1 MCKRTIFTACLAL
14 TLIILAAFLIRWPMM
29 VYAYKHLD
37 SDLAVDGLTLRDF
50 VQNGN
55 WRWHYPGTPHIGTLP
70 VLISLPAVALWGEGP
85 ASLVFAGIAANILL
99 ILAIYLLVNR
109 AYGTVPA
116 ILASLVLAA
125 GGLGQVWLS
134 ARVTGGHLLSAA
146 WLAWAW
152 LFWTHLIDTKSLKS
166 WAGLGLFCA
175 IGIWID
181 SIFLLGIAGLGLS
194 SVIISWQFR
203 STIPIKRRS
212 IQALVFTAFLP
223 IGPLISKLGDG
234 VNVYGSQFEITT
246 DPSALKEHA
255 RILLVECLPR
265 LIIGRTLKTGSTEI
279 SMTHL
284 KPADYLSSNYALAM
298 VLTMMAVLF
307 IMTWLKLISPLTSK
321 KSSKTS
327 SDSLPDWVNALWYG
341 LTFTAL
347 LTLSA
352 FELNKNIFNADN
364 YRYLVPLIPLLG
376 MTYGLLSSAGPM
388 FRQRRFLL
396 ILLTLILAIDVH
408 FWQQVNGFYPSLQ
421 TNTDKKLETY
431 TNKDVVSLL
440 TDPQPGPL
448 PAITDTFEADYWETY
463 RALYLAQRPIS
474 MGKPFGFFPNR
485 FPNESPPNP
494 RFVLITNS
502 PASLQMLPLIRAE
515 GAKLFSDKRI
525 MVYDRSI
532 RESPTPPPISN

>member
-1 MCKRTIFTACLAL
+1 MCKRTTFTACLAL

-109 AYGTVPA
+109 AYGRVSA

-152 LFWTHLIDTKSLKS
+152 LFWTHLIDKESLKS

-175 IGIWID
+175 IGIWVD

-194 SVIISWQFR
+194 SLIISWQFR
-203 STIPIKRRS
+203 SSIPIKRRS
-212 IQALVFTAFLP
+212 IQSLVFIAFLP

-255 RILLVECLPR
+255 RILLVDCLPR
-265 LIIGRTLKTGSTEI
+265 LIIGRTLKTGSPEI

-284 KPADYLSSNYALAM
+284 KPADYLSSNYAFAM
-298 VLTMMAVLF
+298 VLTMVAVLF
-307 IMTWLKLISPLTSK
+307 LMTWLKLISPLTSK
-321 KSSKTS
+321 RSSKTS
-327 SDSLPDWVNALWYG
+327 SDSAPDWVNALWYG

-376 MTYGLLSSAGPM
+376 MIYGLLSSAGPM

-448 PAITDTFEADYWETY
+448 PAITNTFEADYWETY
-463 RALYLAQRPIS
+463 RALYLAQKPIS

-494 RFVLITNS
+494 RFVVITNS

>member
-14 TLIILAAFLIRWPMM
+14 TLIILAASLIRWPMM

-265 LIIGRTLKTGSTEI
+265 LIIGRTLKTGSPEI

>member
-14 TLIILAAFLIRWPMM
+14 TLIILAASLIRWPMM

-265 LIIGRTLKTGSTEI
+265 LIIGLTLKTGSTEI

-327 SDSLPDWVNALWYG
+327 SDSLPDWANALWYG

>member
-1 MCKRTIFTACLAL
+1 
-14 TLIILAAFLIRWPMM
+14 MM

-99 ILAIYLLVNR
+99 ILAIYLFVNK
-109 AYGTVPA
+109 AYGEVSG
-116 ILASLVLAA
+116 ILATLVLAA

-152 LFWTHLIDTKSLKS
+152 QLWTNLIDTKSLKS

-194 SVIISWQFR
+194 SVIISWQSR
-203 STIPIKRRS
+203 STIPIKRRV
-212 IQALVFTAFLP
+212 IQALVFTTFLP

-265 LIIGRTLKTGSTEI
+265 LIIGRTLKTGSPEI

-284 KPADYLSSNYALAM
+284 KPADYLSSNYALVM
-298 VLTMMAVLF
+298 VLTMMTVL
-307 IMTWLKLISPLTSK
+307 ILMTWLRLISLLTSK
-321 KSSKTS
+321 KSS
-327 SDSLPDWVNALWYG
+327 DSPPHWVKALWYG
-341 LTFTAL
+341 LSFTGF

-364 YRYLVPLIPLLG
+364 YRYLVPLIPLMG

-388 FRQRRFLL
+388 LRQRRFLL
-396 ILLTLILAIDVH
+396 ILLTLMLAIDVH
-408 FWQQVNGFYPSLQ
+408 FWQQTNGFYPSLQ
-421 TNTDKKLETY
+421 TNTDKKFETI
-431 TNKDVVSLL
+431 TTKDVVSLL

-463 RALYLAQRPIS
+463 RALYLAQKPIS

>member
-1 MCKRTIFTACLAL
+1 MCKRTTFTACLAL

-109 AYGTVPA
+109 AYGRVSA

-152 LFWTHLIDTKSLKS
+152 LLWTHLIDTKSLKS

-194 SVIISWQFR
+194 SVIMAWQLR

-212 IQALVFTAFLP
+212 IQALVFTTFLP

-265 LIIGRTLKTGSTEI
+265 LIIGRTLKTGSPEI

-352 FELNKNIFNADN
+352 CELNKNIFNADN

-376 MTYGLLSSAGPM
+376 MTYGLFSSAGPM
-388 FRQRRFLL
+388 LRQRRFLL
-396 ILLTLILAIDVH
+396 ILLTLMLALDVH
-408 FWQQVNGFYPSLQ
+408 FWQQTNGFYPSLQ
-421 TNTDKKLETY
+421 TKTDKKLETY
-431 TNKDVVSLL
+431 TIKDVVSLL
-440 TDPQPGPL
+440 TDPQPGSL

-463 RALYLAQRPIS
+463 RALYLAQKPIS

>member
-1 MCKRTIFTACLAL
+1 MCKRTTFTACLAL

-265 LIIGRTLKTGSTEI
+265 LIIGRTLKTGSPEI

-307 IMTWLKLISPLTSK
+307 LMTWLKLISPLTSK

-327 SDSLPDWVNALWYG
+327 SDSAPDWVNALWYG

-396 ILLTLILAIDVH
+396 ILLTLMLAIDVH
-408 FWQQVNGFYPSLQ
+408 FWQQVNGFYPRLQ

-463 RALYLAQRPIS
+463 RALYLAQKPIS

>member
-14 TLIILAAFLIRWPMM
+14 TLIILAASLIRWPMM

-307 IMTWLKLISPLTSK
+307 LMTWLKLISPLTSK
-321 KSSKTS
+321 RSSKTS
-327 SDSLPDWVNALWYG
+327 SDSAPDWVNALWYG

>member
-14 TLIILAAFLIRWPMM
+14 SLIILAAFLIRLPMM

>member
-14 TLIILAAFLIRWPMM
+14 TLIILAASLIRWPMM

>member
-1 MCKRTIFTACLAL
+1 
-14 TLIILAAFLIRWPMM
+14 
-29 VYAYKHLD
+29 
-37 SDLAVDGLTLRDF
+37 
-50 VQNGN
+50 
-55 WRWHYPGTPHIGTLP
+55 
-70 VLISLPAVALWGEGP
+70 
-85 ASLVFAGIAANILL
+85 
-99 ILAIYLLVNR
+99 
-109 AYGTVPA
+109 
-116 ILASLVLAA
+116 
-125 GGLGQVWLS
+125 
-134 ARVTGGHLLSAA
+134 
-146 WLAWAW
+146 
-152 LFWTHLIDTKSLKS
+152 
-166 WAGLGLFCA
+166 
-175 IGIWID
+175 
-181 SIFLLGIAGLGLS
+181 
-194 SVIISWQFR
+194 
-203 STIPIKRRS
+203 
-212 IQALVFTAFLP
+212 
-223 IGPLISKLGDG
+223 
-234 VNVYGSQFEITT
+234 
-246 DPSALKEHA
+246 
-255 RILLVECLPR
+255 
-265 LIIGRTLKTGSTEI
+265 
-279 SMTHL
+279 
-284 KPADYLSSNYALAM
+284 
-298 VLTMMAVLF
+298 
-307 IMTWLKLISPLTSK
+307 
-321 KSSKTS
+321 
-327 SDSLPDWVNALWYG
+327 
-341 LTFTAL
+341 
-347 LTLSA
+347 LSA

-396 ILLTLILAIDVH
+396 MLLSLMLVLDVH
-408 FWQQVNGFYPSLQ
+408 FWQQVNGFYPRLQ

>member
-1 MCKRTIFTACLAL
+1 MCKRTTFTACLAL
-14 TLIILAAFLIRWPMM
+14 TLIILAAFVIRWPMM

-99 ILAIYLLVNR
+99 IIAIYLIVYR
-109 AYGTVPA
+109 AYGRVSA

-146 WLAWAW
+146 WLAWSW
-152 LFWTHLIDTKSLKS
+152 LLWSYLIHKHTLKPWISL
-166 WAGLGLFCA
+166 GFFCA

-181 SIFLLGIAGLGLS
+181 SIFLIGIAGLGLS
-194 SVIISWQFR
+194 SLIMAWRDR

-212 IQALVFTAFLP
+212 IQALVFTTFLP
-223 IGPLISKLGDG
+223 IGPLISRLGDG

-246 DPSALKEHA
+246 DSSALKEHA
-255 RILLVECLPR
+255 RILLVECIPR
-265 LIIGRTLKTGSTEI
+265 LIIGRTLKTGSPEI
-279 SMTHL
+279 AMTHL
-284 KPADYLSSNYALAM
+284 KPADYLSSNYALVM
-298 VLTMMAVLF
+298 VLTMMAVLVL
-307 IMTWLKLISPLTSK
+307 MTWLKLVSPLTNK

-327 SDSLPDWVNALWYG
+327 SDPPPDWVTPLWYR

-376 MTYGLLSSAGPM
+376 MTYGYFSSNGLM
-388 FRQRRFLL
+388 LRQRHFLL
-396 ILLTLILAIDVH
+396 ILLTFLLALDVH
-408 FWQQVNGFYPSLQ
+408 FWQQANGFHPLFH
-421 TNTDKKLETY
+421 TVTDKKPEPSPS
-431 TNKDVVSLL
+431 KDVVSLL
-440 TDPQPGPL
+440 TDSQPGPL

-463 RALYLAQRPIS
+463 RALYLAQKPIS
-474 MGKPFGFFPNR
+474 KGKPFGFFPNR

-515 GAKLFSDKRI
+515 GAKLFSDKRV

>member
-1 MCKRTIFTACLAL
+1 MCKRTTFTACLAL

-109 AYGTVPA
+109 AYGRVSA
-116 ILASLVLAA
+116 IRASLVLAA

-152 LFWTHLIDTKSLKS
+152 LLWTHLIDTKSLKS

-194 SVIISWQFR
+194 SVIMAWQLR

-212 IQALVFTAFLP
+212 IQALVFTTFLP

-265 LIIGRTLKTGSTEI
+265 LIIGRTLKTGSPEI

-376 MTYGLLSSAGPM
+376 MTYGLFSSAGPM
-388 FRQRRFLL
+388 LRQRRFLL
-396 ILLTLILAIDVH
+396 ILLTLMLALDVH
-408 FWQQVNGFYPSLQ
+408 FWQQTNGFYPSLQ
-421 TNTDKKLETY
+421 TKTDKKLETY
-431 TNKDVVSLL
+431 TIKDVVSLL
-440 TDPQPGPL
+440 TDPQPGSL

-463 RALYLAQRPIS
+463 RALYLAQKPIS

>member
-14 TLIILAAFLIRWPMM
+14 TLIILAASLIRWPMM

-341 LTFTAL
+341 LTFTVL

>member
-1 MCKRTIFTACLAL
+1 MCKRTTFTTCLAL
-14 TLIILAAFLIRWPMM
+14 TLIILAAFVIRWPMM

-99 ILAIYLLVNR
+99 ILAIYLLVNS
-109 AYGTVPA
+109 AYGRVSA

-194 SVIISWQFR
+194 SVIMAWRDR
-203 STIPIKRRS
+203 STIPIKHRS
-212 IQALVFTAFLP
+212 IQALLFIAMLP
-223 IGPLISKLGDG
+223 IGPSISKLGDG

-246 DPSALKEHA
+246 DSSALKEHA
-255 RILLVECLPR
+255 RILLTECLPR
-265 LIIGRTLKTGSTEI
+265 LILGRTLQTGSPEI
-279 SMTHL
+279 AMTHL
-284 KPADYLSSNYALAM
+284 KPLDYLSSNAPIVM
-298 VLTMMAVLF
+298 VLTMSGVVILLA
-307 IMTWLKLISPLTSK
+307 WLKLISSRSSQ
-321 KSSKTS
+321 KSSKSS
-327 SDSLPDWVNALWYG
+327 SDPQPDWVTPLWSG
-341 LTFTAL
+341 LTFTGL

-388 FRQRRFLL
+388 LRQRRFLL
-396 ILLTLILAIDVH
+396 ILLSLLLALDVY
-408 FWQQVNGFYPSLQ
+408 FWQQANGFHPLFE
-421 TNTDKKLETY
+421 TDTVKKSEPIN
-431 TNKDVVSLL
+431 NKDVVSLL

-463 RALYLAQRPIS
+463 RALYLAKKPIS

-485 FPNESPPNP
+485 FPNESPANP

-502 PASLQMLPLIRAE
+502 SASLQMLPLIRAE
-515 GAKLFSDKRI
+515 GAKLFSDKRV

-532 RESPTPPPISN
+532 RESPIPPPLSN

>member
-1 MCKRTIFTACLAL
+1 MCKRTTFTACLAL

-152 LFWTHLIDTKSLKS
+152 LFWTHLIDKESLKS

-175 IGIWID
+175 IGIWVD

-194 SVIISWQFR
+194 SLIISWQFR
-203 STIPIKRRS
+203 SSIPIKRRS
-212 IQALVFTAFLP
+212 IQASVFIAFLP

-255 RILLVECLPR
+255 RILLVDCLPR
-265 LIIGRTLKTGSTEI
+265 LIIGRTLKTGSPEI
-279 SMTHL
+279 AMTHL

-298 VLTMMAVLF
+298 VLTMVAVLF
-307 IMTWLKLISPLTSK
+307 LMTWLKLISPLTSK

-327 SDSLPDWVNALWYG
+327 SDSAPHWVNALWYG
-341 LTFTAL
+341 HTFTAL

-463 RALYLAQRPIS
+463 RALYLAQKPIS

>member
-1 MCKRTIFTACLAL
+1 
-14 TLIILAAFLIRWPMM
+14 MM
-29 VYAYKHLD
+29 VYAYKHVD

-55 WRWHYPGTPHIGTLP
+55 WRWHYPGTPHIGTLA

-109 AYGTVPA
+109 AYGRVSG

-194 SVIISWQFR
+194 SVIISWQSR

-265 LIIGRTLKTGSTEI
+265 LIIGRTLKTGSPEI

-307 IMTWLKLISPLTSK
+307 LMTWLKLISPLTSK

-388 FRQRRFLL
+388 LRQRRFLL
-396 ILLTLILAIDVH
+396 ILLTLMLALDVH
-408 FWQQVNGFYPSLQ
+408 FWQQTNGFYPSLQ
-421 TNTDKKLETY
+421 TKTDKKLETY
-431 TNKDVVSLL
+431 TIKDVVSLL

-463 RALYLAQRPIS
+463 RALYLAQKPIS

-494 RFVLITNS
+494 RFILITNS